1 MEPDQMKSMLE
12 GFATTITQAVTD
24 ASGSKTEDAKTEPK
38 GGDTIVN
45 LTTTHDKEKVEDAT
59 DTRMTDLQLKI
70 AQAVRG
76 EMKSKAIAA
85 GLMDEA
91 LMDLPM
97 FNMPEGTMPGDD
109 AISAKI
115 AEVKEAKGSLF
126 STDQKRRASGQPGTP
141 GFGDDLPDEWDLYG
155 QGIDLRKGLT
165 MEDGKPVFDFG
176 PIHDQAVKKGVDLRE
191 FAVGSSGPTGI
202 F

>member
-1 MEPDQMKSMLE
+1 MEPDQMKAMLE

-24 ASGSKTEDAKTEPK
+24 ATVANSQEAEQPK
-38 GGDTIVN
+38 SGDTIVN

-85 GLMDEA
+85 GLIDEA

-109 AISAKI
+109 SISAKI
-115 AEVKEAKGSLF
+115 AEVKEAKASLF